1 MAKSKKVVRY
11 RRPVHINIGLVVFG
25 IICFYMMFYVYSY
38 FTSAHISVYEV
49 VPGSI
54 AVNNTYTGLALRK
67 EEVITSAYAGQINYY
82 IKDASRAGANSIVY
96 SVDED
101 GAIAK
106 QINAAREDV
115 SSLDEESLDKIQN
128 KVSEYSGGYRPEAF
142 YEVYSMKSDLNAE
155 LAEVTSIGALS
166 SIIDA
171 ISAAQNTTFHMERA
185 GKAGVVVYYTDGFES
200 VRPKD
205 VTEEMF
211 DETAYQK
218 MNLKEKAS
226 INAGEPACKLITDE
240 DWHIVI
246 PARNDTI
253 KQLADA
259 KTVRI
264 KFKKDD
270 TVVRATVNIQEK
282 DGMSLIVLGLENSM
296 VRFAADRFIEVEL
309 LLTEEQGLKI
319 PNSAI
324 TKKDFFTVPM
334 TYFQKG
340 DNSNTE
346 GVMIRRT
353 DKNGEHTD
361 TFAAQT
367 IYMSTEYDYYVE
379 SENLKDGDVILKPN
393 SKETYTVHK
402 TASLDGIYCINKG
415 YAVFRDID
423 VIYQNEEY
431 SIIRSGTKYG
441 VNMYD
446 HIALDGSSIAENA
459 LIHD

>member
-1 MAKSKKVVRY
+1 
-11 RRPVHINIGLVVFG
+11 
-25 IICFYMMFYVYSY
+25 
-38 FTSAHISVYEV
+38 
-49 VPGSI
+49 
-54 AVNNTYTGLALRK
+54 
-67 EEVITSAYAGQINYY
+67 
-82 IKDASRAGANSIVY
+82 
-96 SVDED
+96 
-101 GAIAK
+101 
-106 QINAAREDV
+106 
-115 SSLDEESLDKIQN
+115 
-128 KVSEYSGGYRPEAF
+128 
-142 YEVYSMKSDLNAE
+142 
-155 LAEVTSIGALS
+155 
-166 SIIDA
+166 
-171 ISAAQNTTFHMERA
+171 
-185 GKAGVVVYYTDGFES
+185 
-200 VRPKD
+200 
-205 VTEEMF
+205 
-211 DETAYQK
+211 

-367 IYMSTEYDYYVE
+367 IYFSTEYDYYVD